1 MLCPLFGAVNHL
13 PFDLT
18 LHSTSYN
25 QVPPS
30 PSRVDHP
37 GIIDHEKNGQ
47 LHKPTVLSGQGVFT
61 QLPHFYADIWHQ
73 LQLYHGEDDIAMEP
87 MVSVSS
93 TMLHELPVANLSYE
107 QLASF
112 SQQWPYHNITTPPEL
127 VTVNEC
133 IVCLLGCLSVCVH
146 EHVFCVY
153 VVCVCVRVCACVCV
167 CVCVHWHVPV
177 HVHVF
182 I

>member
-18 LHSTSYN
+18 LHSTSYD

-30 PSRVDHP
+30 PSKTDP
-37 GIIDHEKNGQ
+37 SDTTDYEDNSQ
-47 LHKPTVLSGQGVFT
+47 LHKPTVLHGRGVFT
-61 QLPHFYADIWHQ
+61 QLPLFYADIWHQ
-73 LQLYHGEDDIAMEP
+73 LQLVYHGEGDVVMEQ

-112 SQQWPYHNITTPPEL
+112 SQQWPYHDVTTPPEL
-127 VTVNEC
+127 VTVKEYMF
-133 IVCLLGCLSVCVH
+133 V
-146 EHVFCVY
+146 
-153 VVCVCVRVCACVCV
+153 
-167 CVCVHWHVPV
+167 
-177 HVHVF
+177 
-182 I
+182 